1 MAKGK
6 WAQGIKPRQ
15 FHWIVQ
21 DKLAICE
28 RPGGYGV
35 NHRRVRRQE
44 EIIWI
49 RENSF
54 AFVISLIP
62 SDHNLHSYDELGM
75 PWMHWPLPA
84 SMPLELALPQV
95 YREMANLLGRRVQLL
110 LHMEAVDDRMAGFV
124 AGYLRWTKMVPV
136 TFEAITVVENI
147 LARQM
152 GPTGRS
158 IVTAA
163 AELAELPDGGLAHA
177 TKARAKEDDAEVSS
191 TPGVINP

>member
-6 WAQGIKPRQ
+6 WAQGIRPRQ
-15 FHWIVQ
+15 FNWMVQ

-49 RENSF
+49 RENNFSY
-54 AFVISLIP
+54 VVSLIP

-75 PWMHWPLPA
+75 PWRHWPLAPTT
-84 SMPLELALPQV
+84 SLELALPQI
-95 YREMANLLGRRVQLL
+95 YQELATLLGKGARLL
-110 LHMEAVDDRMAGFV
+110 LHAEEVGDRMAGFI

-136 TFEAITVVENI
+136 TFEAISVVERI
-147 LARQM
+147 LGRQM

-158 IVTAA
+158 IVATA
-163 AELAELPDGGLAHA
+163 AELAERDDRGL
-177 TKARAKEDDAEVSS
+177 TPRVEPVDKPAEV
-191 TPGVINP
+191 TAD